1 MNDWLDDGPSDA
13 DLDRFNRDQYGY
25 CPDCSEQVYDDAEFC
40 PSCGM
45 QISGRISNKPR
56 TQRDAQ
62 NRLTIIIVV
71 LVVLGFFSWLIF

>member
-1 MNDWLDDGPSDA
+1 
-13 DLDRFNRDQYGY
+13 
-25 CPDCSEQVYDDAEFC
+25 
-40 PSCGM
+40 M

-71 LVVLGFFSWLIF
+71 LIMLGFFSWLIF